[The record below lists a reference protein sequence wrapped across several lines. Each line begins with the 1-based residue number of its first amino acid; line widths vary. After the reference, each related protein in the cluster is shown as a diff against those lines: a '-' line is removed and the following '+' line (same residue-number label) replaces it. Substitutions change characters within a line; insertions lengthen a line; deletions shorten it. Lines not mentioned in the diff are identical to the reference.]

1 MKVDVDFNQELID
14 LDGEPIKGSDP
25 SDKQRREIQR
35 LTMVA
40 NHNDSSLEE
49 ATDALAKMVELSDST
64 MKSTRLGEITV
75 RALTSPDEKADGKQV
90 LERTKLAG
98 RIQSIDTEEFPVV
111 SLNDKHRKWI
121 TEALERAFA
130 KSSPVV
136 YANAHGM
143 INGEEE
149 EEEEDDA
156 N

>member
-1 MKVDVDFNQELID
+1 M
-14 LDGEPIKGSDP
+14 G
-25 SDKQRREIQR
+25 
-35 LTMVA
+35 A
-40 NHNDSSLEE
+40 
-49 ATDALAKMVELSDST
+49 
-64 MKSTRLGEITV
+64 
-75 RALTSPDEKADGKQV
+75 
-90 LERTKLAG
+90 AG
-98 RIQSIDTEEFPVV
+98 RIRTHANHFDDAIVKNSQERAEIVDDVVNRWHSVDPGSHCVGKFRQSIDTEEFPVV